1 MPRMGIRTIP
11 AVAALLFLL
20 HVIAD
25 DSRAQEAAAAPP
37 PPVEAALETIESFY
51 ESLLDVMKRA
61 EELGFEGRYAAL
73 EPPVLKHYDM
83 RFMAAKVLGLQWK
96 QLSDEQKTL
105 WLETFSR
112 LTVSTYAGRFN
123 GYAGERLDV
132 LSAEAGSRGTA
143 LVKTVIVPSDD
154 DPVELDYRLL
164 PVSGRWRIVDV
175 YLDGTVSELA
185 LRRADYSAV
194 LKRDGWDALIEAIQ
208 KKIAQAEAGELDD

>member
-1 MPRMGIRTIP
+1 MRIRTIR
-11 AVAALLFLL
+11 AVAVLLSAFFL
-20 HVIAD
+20 HVIAGD
-25 DSRAQEAAAAPP
+25 ARAQEPAAAPAP
-37 PPVEAALETIESFY
+37 PPVEAALETIESLY

-73 EPPVLKHYDM
+73 EPAVLKHYDM

-96 QLSDEQKTL
+96 QLTDEQKTR
-105 WLETFSR
+105 WVEIFSR
-112 LTVSTYAGRFN
+112 LNVSTYAGRFN

-132 LSAEAGSRGTA
+132 LGVEAGRRGTA

-194 LKRDGWDALIEAIQ
+194 LKRDGWDALIAAIQ